1 MNLLHY
7 VISSLLNGL
16 SDTIL
21 WALCVSA
28 SCLCPQANCFSKSD
42 LINCAYRSIPYSHLI
57 WFSKG
62 QGSPP
67 ICCEPVLSYC
77 ISWAPRPAASRRR
90 QCGRQSQQP
99 MRHERWAVN
108 HHPLGP
114 STENA
119 SLDKGEFNWQ
129 LTMNN
134 WQLWY
139 PFGMIKINYSHEI
152 PGGFPKNP
160 AIYDIFYFVPQGLLN
175 CQLSTVNC
183 QLKVTIQ

>member
-1 MNLLHY
+1 MCIMINLYIYGLKCMFSSVNGILFFWDEYRKWTNLLCY

-42 LINCAYRSIPYSHLI
+42 LINCAYRSIPYSRLI
-57 WFSKG
+57 WFSDG
-62 QGSPP
+62 QGPQP
-67 ICCEPVLSYC
+67 MRYEPGLSHC
-77 ISWAPRPAASRRR
+77 FLWAPRPAASRRR
-90 QCGRQSQQP
+90 QCGRQGQQP

-134 WQLWY
+134 LT
-139 PFGMIKINYSHEI
+139 
-152 PGGFPKNP
+152 
-160 AIYDIFYFVPQGLLN
+160 A
-175 CQLSTVNC
+175 
-183 QLKVTIQ
+183 